1 MNTPELILTMLSVA
15 LAAAGIIKWYIDT
28 QLNPIKEA
36 IQDVRSETKTNGVS
50 TMIDEIR
57 AIKKEQEDARSIRKE
72 QKDKIDHLYDL
83 FIDYLASNKK

>member
-36 IQDVRSETKTNGVS
+36 IQDVRNETKTNGGS
-50 TMIDEIR
+50 SMRDEIR
-57 AIKKEQEDARSIRKE
+57 AIKREQEDARSIRQE
-72 QKDKIDHLYDL
+72 QKDKVDHLYDL
-83 FIDYLASNKK
+83 FIEYIASKK